1 VGLRTMVA
9 REWIAES
16 ASRPEEFAALS
27 EETMGLLS
35 LTRRADLLTGI
46 ESRNWR
52 KVWEAITLPDLFAL
66 GGRYLERYKTD
77 PWSSPTTAALRSV
90 ARSNDGSR
98 LYVLGAV
105 PYHSFGCS
113 HPHLQ
118 ADAPYEEY
126 ERHMFPVDI
135 AERMAEFK
143 IFLAFQ
149 ADSMGLAP
157 AALDRVAEALAAK
170 AFRNAK
176 MTDFKDWRSL
186 MAGYASITAKD
197 VKQALEQ

>member
-1 VGLRTMVA
+1 
-9 REWIAES
+9 
-16 ASRPEEFAALS
+16 
-27 EETMGLLS
+27 
-35 LTRRADLLTGI
+35 
-46 ESRNWR
+46 
-52 KVWEAITLPDLFAL
+52 VWEAITLPDLFAL